1 MEKVNGKQNIRYKE
15 KTNIFQTSKKI
26 LIVSKS
32 EKERKKERKKR
43 EKNAGN

>member
-15 KTNIFQTSKKI
+15 KTNTFQTSRKI

-32 EKERKKERKKR
+32 EKERKRERKKT
-43 EKNAGN
+43 EKNTGN